1 MIALRKHYSGEGNT
15 SRRIAVAERIRDTI
29 HYKNEC
35 ATSFSSF
42 LDKMQKM
49 FNIFEEEKE
58 VICEQAKVQ
67 MLLKKVEHP
76 QLQDAVGA
84 LRVRASMDGI
94 TFTECANHLSAQVSE
109 LSDNQSTRKISGATS
124 DKTKEPKRIRGGGV
138 GKENAPKRK
147 GIYMPDGSVWTG
159 YYSDWAQMSSDDKQV
174 VLDTRK
180 KNKGKLPKKGQQ
192 ASKVGSKLQD
202 IKSQMAELK
211 RTIAS
216 ISKSKS
222 TDADGNESD
231 TPDNAGDSFGGRQ
244 QKKQK
249 KE

>member
-1 MIALRKHYSGEGNT
+1 MP
-15 SRRIAVAERIRDTI
+15 
-29 HYKNEC
+29 
-35 ATSFSSF
+35 FSAF

-49 FNIFEEEKE
+49 FNIFEEENE
-58 VICEQAKVQ
+58 VISEQAKVR

-109 LSDNQSTRKISGATS
+109 LPDNQSASKISAAGS
-124 DKTKEPKRIRGGGV
+124 DRSKDIKRIRGGGSKAV
-138 GKENAPKRK
+138 DNSKRK

-159 YYSDWAQMSSDDKQV
+159 YYSDWTQISQEDKQV

-180 KNKGKLPKKGQQ
+180 KNKGKSPHKVRS
-192 ASKVGSKLQD
+192 ASEVGTKLKD
-202 IKSQMAELK
+202 IKSQVAELK

-216 ISKSKS
+216 LSKSNQS
-222 TDADGNESD
+222 DTDGNESD

-244 QKKQK
+244 NKKQK